1 MATLQKIKLLALQK
15 DIPLS
20 KLAEQCSITHQALNK
35 IIRTNTT
42 SIETLEKIATVLG
55 VSVGYFFDEC
65 SSNVAIKTEGDYSPA
80 TKDGDISVVVGDS
93 ILAERVKSLQQLIEE
108 KDVRIAELKE
118 RIEELKAK

>member
-15 DIPLS
+15 NIPLS

-42 SIETLEKIATVLG
+42 SIETLEKIAAVLG
-55 VSVGYFFDEC
+55 VSVGHFFDDDAP
-65 SSNVAIKTEGDYSPA
+65 NVAIKTEGDYSPA
-80 TKDGDISVVVGDS
+80 SRDGDISVVVGDS
-93 ILAERVKSLQQLIEE
+93 VLAERVKSLQQLIEE